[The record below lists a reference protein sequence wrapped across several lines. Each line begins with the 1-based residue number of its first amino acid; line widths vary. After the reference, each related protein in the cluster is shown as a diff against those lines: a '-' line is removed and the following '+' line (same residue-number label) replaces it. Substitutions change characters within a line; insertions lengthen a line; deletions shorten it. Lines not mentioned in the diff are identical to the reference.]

1 MQRTIGYIKFIFRTA
16 LLCVLLFASKQSFS
30 QTDSSKYAAALNV
43 FGIDG
48 AKQSLSNFKGKK
60 IWVLVLP
67 DSLNAASVPL
77 INSIDSVAKSN
88 AATMQTILV
97 PSLSVKGLA
106 YDTKMNFGK
115 YYTQLKQDGI
125 LIAAP
130 MKTKKGERANQKDN
144 MLNWLTDPNR
154 NGHFNKEP
162 DGNGTMYLIDAQ
174 GNVKCAVDLSYI
186 NNSNALT
193 MIFQ

>member
-1 MQRTIGYIKFIFRTA
+1 MYKIVWYIKFIFRAA

-30 QTDSSKYAAALNV
+30 QADSSKYAAALNV
-43 FGIDG
+43 YGIDG
-48 AKQSLSNFKGKK
+48 SKQSLSNFKGKK

-67 DSLNAASVPL
+67 DSLNAASIPL
-77 INSIDSVAKSN
+77 ISSIDSVAKAS

-97 PSLSVKGLA
+97 PSLSIKGLA

-125 LIAAP
+125 LITAP

-144 MLNWLTDPNR
+144 MLNWLTDPSR

-174 GNVKCAVDLSYI
+174 GNIKSAVDLSYI